1 MSSKEFTKEFVKGF
15 DYELQNRQFAL
26 ISMSGV
32 ARRLNGDHRAAFW
45 GGYSRLERFNLPRYE
60 QAALRWG
67 MDAKPTAWTRAR
79 GTLIGATPTF
89 MLHSLLKFAYPKTV
103 KYLKELRRVRGMGP
117 EDGKAFLDYM
127 VDQEVFQIEMMQLA
141 LDSRFSEITPKL
153 EHFFGKYEGEELFS

>member
-1 MSSKEFTKEFVKGF
+1 MLSKEFTKGF

-32 ARRLNGDHRAAFW
+32 ARRLDGDPRSSFW
-45 GGYSRLERFNLPRYE
+45 GGYSRLERFNVPRYE

-89 MLHSLLKFAYPKTV
+89 MLHSLLEFAYPRTV
-103 KYLKELRRVRGMGP
+103 KYLEDLRRVRGTGP
-117 EDGKAFLDYM
+117 DDGLAFLDYM
-127 VDQEVFQIEMMQLA
+127 VDQEVVQIEMMQLA
-141 LDSRFSEITPKL
+141 LKGRFSEITPRL
-153 EHFFGKYEGEELFS
+153 EEFFGRYEGEELFA